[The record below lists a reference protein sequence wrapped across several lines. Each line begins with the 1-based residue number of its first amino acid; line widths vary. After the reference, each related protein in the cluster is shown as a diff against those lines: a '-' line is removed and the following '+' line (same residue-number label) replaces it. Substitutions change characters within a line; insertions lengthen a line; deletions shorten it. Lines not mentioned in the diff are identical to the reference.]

1 MKKLVLGIILV
12 IILSFA
18 VHYVYLSKNNY
29 LFKVEDISCFCAVN
43 TLYVYKD
50 KSYEVKDNDGT
61 VLESGTATYD
71 EEMDYLVS
79 KIKSYDKG
87 RYGLNYKVSFPNG
100 DIYKVDIQKSAEL
113 NKFINSISGANIF
126 KN

>member
-12 IILSFA
+12 VVISFV

-50 KSYEVKDNDGT
+50 KDYQIVNRDGEVVD
-61 VLESGTATYD
+61 SGEVPYKNS
-71 EEMDYLVS
+71 MDYLV
-79 KIKSYDKG
+79 KMIKSYDKG
-87 RYGLNYKVSFPNG
+87 SYGYNYKVSFANG
-100 DIYKVDIQKSAEL
+100 DIYKISITESDEL
-113 NKFINSISGANIF
+113 NEFISLIGTKIF

>member
-12 IILSFA
+12 VVISFV

-50 KSYEVKDNDGT
+50 KSYQIVNRDGEVID
-61 VLESGTATYD
+61 SGEVPYKNS
-71 EEMDYLVS
+71 MDYLV
-79 KIKSYDKG
+79 KMIKSYDKG
-87 RYGLNYKVSFPNG
+87 YYGYNYKVSFANG
-100 DIYKVDIQKSAEL
+100 YIYKISITESDEL
-113 NKFINSISGANIF
+113 NEFISLIGTKIF